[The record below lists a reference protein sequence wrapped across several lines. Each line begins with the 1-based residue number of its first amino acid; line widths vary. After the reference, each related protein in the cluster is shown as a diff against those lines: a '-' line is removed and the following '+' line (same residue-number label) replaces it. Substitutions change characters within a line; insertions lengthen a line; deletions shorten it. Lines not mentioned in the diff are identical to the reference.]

1 MNDATIAIDPASLK
15 NAVLFNCC
23 TNFTA
28 PDWTQ
33 YRSLDL
39 AGCHEVGEEGIV
51 SGYAED
57 ESDFFAVYA
66 VLHDGCSD
74 AITDVVAGASLDFA
88 KDILRQLGEI
98 SGLPTT
104 IHPALEIAQ

>member
-28 PDWTQ
+28 PDWRQ

-39 AGCHEVGEEGIV
+39 AGCHEVAEEGIV
-51 SGYAED
+51 SGYSED

-104 IHPALEIAQ
+104 IHHALEIDQ